1 MQSNIIYISSLV
13 LHFPEEIN
21 YTKKCSIAKRPLDMR
36 LNSSF
41 FEKKIN
47 IRTKN
52 TLSEVKLI
60 IKDYI

>member
-1 MQSNIIYISSLV
+1 
-13 LHFPEEIN
+13 
-21 YTKKCSIAKRPLDMR
+21 KRPLDMR

-47 IRTKN
+47 IKTKN
-52 TLSEVKLI
+52 TLSEIKLI